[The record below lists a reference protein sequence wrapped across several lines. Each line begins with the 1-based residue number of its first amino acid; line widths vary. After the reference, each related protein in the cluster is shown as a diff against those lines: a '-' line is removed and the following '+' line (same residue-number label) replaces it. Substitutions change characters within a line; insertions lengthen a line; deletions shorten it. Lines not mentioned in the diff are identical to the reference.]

1 MVASANVRFQSMYL
15 ARIVSR
21 SEQHKLQHNPSTG
34 PLTGERYTSP
44 MSSCPRE
51 TCTQSSHQTRT
62 RWDLAVAALIFS
74 GLAVVLVLASAVM
87 VRPSLAGDLHPWWP
101 ALAGLGLLS
110 TVAGF
115 WWLWWRPR

>member
-1 MVASANVRFQSMYL
+1 MLPGMPLRMPPPPPRPDGAPESAPPL
-15 ARIVSR
+15 ARRVAA
-21 SEQHKLQHNPSTG
+21 
-34 PLTGERYTSP
+34 
-44 MSSCPRE
+44 
-51 TCTQSSHQTRT
+51 
-62 RWDLAVAALIFS
+62 RWDLFVAALIFS

>member
-1 MVASANVRFQSMYL
+1 MSSGAF
-15 ARIVSR
+15 
-21 SEQHKLQHNPSTG
+21 ETCPH
-34 PLTGERYTSP
+34 TSP
-44 MSSCPRE
+44 
-51 TCTQSSHQTRT
+51 RT
-62 RWDLAVAALIFS
+62 RARWEVAVAALMFS